1 MRLRAAVAL
10 AVAASA
16 VAAAPAQGTERFR
29 VSLSGT
35 WKTQAHATDT
45 TCYRLADPQSTD
57 MIPFTGEFDGVETA
71 SFQTLRSGTA
81 LARIERGKLEVE
93 GTGPPLRLR
102 IPLDRQSN
110 AGGPCKA
117 DDGERSPD
125 CGRRDL
131 RLGVG
136 VFNRGA
142 ALSFGWVKRFT
153 DPIGGS
159 SYGFYTPA
167 DPYDRCQLV
176 ELQDGLLRL
185 REEIGE
191 GPDFGVAKISR
202 KALMDR
208 RRKTLV
214 LRGFAEGH
222 PRKDTRD
229 AEGQGEVITVDYRLD
244 WTLTLRR
251 VSRRSR
257 G

>member
-1 MRLRAAVAL
+1 MRRAL
-10 AVAASA
+10 LL
-16 VAAAPAQGTERFR
+16 AAATALLVAGPVPAQATERFR
-29 VSLSGT
+29 VSLTGT

-45 TCYRLADPQSTD
+45 TCYRLANPESTD

-71 SFQTLRSGTA
+71 SFSTLRSGTA
-81 LARIERGKLEVE
+81 LARVQRGRLDVV
-93 GTGPPLRLR
+93 GTGAPLRLR
-102 IPLDRQSN
+102 VPLDRRST
-110 AGGPCKA
+110 AGAECKPG
-117 DDGERSPD
+117 DGERNPD
-125 CGRRDL
+125 CGKRDL

-136 VFNRGA
+136 VFNRGT
-142 ALSFGWVKRFT
+142 ALTFGWVKLT
-153 DPIGGS
+153 EDPLGGS
-159 SYGFYTPA
+159 GYSYYTPS

-191 GPDFGVAKISR
+191 GTDFGIAKVSR

-214 LRGFAEGH
+214 LRGSAEGH

-251 VSRRSR
+251 VRRQR